1 MTQADMSGPNI
12 TAAIARPTII
22 GLAIIAV
29 FVAVFFVW
37 GGLAPLEGG
46 ALAPGRISPEGSRR
60 TVQHL
65 EGGIISQFRVADG
78 DLVASGDILVVMQE
92 TQARASYEVLLNQQ
106 RLFQAQ
112 RARLR
117 SEQSGAQEP
126 AFPPALTGLA
136 THDAEIADYLATQ
149 TELFLRRTELH
160 TNRQSVFRQRALQL
174 EAEISGLR
182 EQIQSQNVRL
192 GLIAEEIEATR
203 TLYER
208 GLAPRP
214 RLLALQRE
222 EASIT
227 EQRAANRAAIA
238 RAGQSIGET
247 EVQLLAADA
256 QRLDEIS
263 TELNMVQAELA
274 EVDERLLASTDVLD
288 RTVVRAPISGIVVNL
303 RVRTE
308 GGVINPGDPV
318 LDIVPVEEALIID
331 ARLSP
336 MDIDVVSP
344 GQRASV
350 HLSALPQKSLPRIDG
365 EVIDISADA
374 LTDEATGESFFRV
387 RVRVDMEALEALG
400 VQIGSDLTLYPGMP
414 ADVLIVTGER
424 SMLAY
429 LLEPLRSS
437 MRNALKEA

>member
-1 MTQADMSGPNI
+1 MKSADVSQPGIM
-12 TAAIARPTII
+12 AAIARPTVI
-22 GLAIIAV
+22 GLAIIAA
-29 FVAVFFVW
+29 FVLIFFVW

-65 EGGIISQFRVADG
+65 EGGIISQFRVKDG

-117 SEQSGAQEP
+117 SEQSGAQDP
-126 AFPPALTGLA
+126 AFPAALIALA
-136 THDAEIADYLATQ
+136 ADDAEIADYLATQ

-192 GLIAEEIEATR
+192 GLIGEEIEATR
-203 TLYER
+203 SLYER

-238 RAGQSIGET
+238 RAEQSIGET

-263 TELNMVQAELA
+263 TELNTVQAELA

-288 RTVVRAPISGIVVNL
+288 RTVVRAPISGLVVNL

-336 MDIDVVSP
+336 MDVDVVSP

-365 EVIDISADA
+365 QVIDISADA
-374 LTDEATGESFFRV
+374 LIDEATGESFFRV

-400 VQIGSDLTLYPGMP
+400 VRIGSDLTLYPGMP

-429 LLEPLRSS
+429 LIEPLRGS
-437 MRNALKEA
+437 MRNALREN